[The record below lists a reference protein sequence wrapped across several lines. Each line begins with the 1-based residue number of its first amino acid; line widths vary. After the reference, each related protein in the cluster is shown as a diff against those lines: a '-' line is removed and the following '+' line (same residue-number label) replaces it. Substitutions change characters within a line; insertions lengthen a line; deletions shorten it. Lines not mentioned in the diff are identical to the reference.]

1 MAGDDA
7 VTERERDAYA
17 YDRHVFLYYKNPD
30 SWAPNSDADP
40 LVERFAS
47 TWKARKNKMTRK
59 TLITVCEECKDFD
72 FSDGDALVFP
82 ERFKYSGLVESNL
95 ESFFNRVL
103 LNCEPW
109 HPGACGVLTRSYVYV
124 SAHSDTFLNIIHT
137 FKKEIAHRQM
147 NNEISVTA
155 CSHLGWH
162 KHPGDVLI
170 YCRGPLRR
178 TIGHWY
184 YSVSPDHVPDIL
196 DQHIAKGEVIQWLPG
211 AQMVP
216 SVAEVEGAVTQNE
229 DDVTQYGGDLG
240 LSDLEQDSNKG
251 EDILKASCVLG
262 GVAVA
267 SAVAYALARA
277 YISYRRW

>member
-184 YSVSPDHVPDIL
+184 YSVSPDDVPDIL

-211 AQMVP
+211 LVFF
-216 SVAEVEGAVTQNE
+216 
-229 DDVTQYGGDLG
+229 
-240 LSDLEQDSNKG
+240 
-251 EDILKASCVLG
+251 
-262 GVAVA
+262 
-267 SAVAYALARA
+267 
-277 YISYRRW
+277 